1 MVTRHRSDREPSSQ
15 AALGERPFDFEC
27 ELEAPGCPLASL
39 RQALAREE
47 DLLREKDELIRQQQ
61 ILSRESDHRLLNGL
75 QIAASF
81 LSLQSR
87 ASSNPECQEVLL
99 TAADRVAAVARIH
112 QRLHC
117 LDGQQT
123 VRFKQYLDALC
134 SDFSGMLSAGDSEA
148 VIACEGA
155 EIDIPIAIATP
166 LAFAVSELLMN
177 AVKHGSYP
185 ICVNLE
191 MTAQNILSV
200 SVENHGASLPSN
212 FDPAA
217 CKGLGM
223 KIIRSL
229 IQRLNGELQF
239 GRGTGDHGAK
249 FVIAFPLSVEAY
261 TRSR

>member
-1 MVTRHRSDREPSSQ
+1 MVAGHQIDREPNSQ
-15 AALGERPFDFEC
+15 AAFGEKCSDFVC

-47 DLLREKDELIRQQQ
+47 DLLREKDELIRQQK

-87 ASSNPECQEVLL
+87 ASSNPECKEVLL
-99 TAADRVAAVARIH
+99 AAADRVAAIARIH

-117 LDGQQT
+117 LDGRKT
-123 VRFKQYLDALC
+123 VRFKQYLDELC
-134 SDFSGMLSAGDSEA
+134 HDFSGMLSAGDSEA
-148 VIACEGA
+148 EIACEGT
-155 EIDIPIAIATP
+155 EIDMPIESATP
-166 LAFAVSELLMN
+166 LALAVSELLMN

-191 MTAQNILSV
+191 TGAQNISSISV
-200 SVENHGASLPSN
+200 VNCGTPLPSN
-212 FDPAA
+212 FDPAL

-223 KIIRSL
+223 KIIGSL
-229 IQRLNGELQF
+229 IQRLNGELQY
-239 GRGTGDHGAK
+239 GRGAGDSGTK
-249 FVIAFPLSVEAY
+249 FVIIFPLPNDAQTCSH
-261 TRSR
+261 

>member
-1 MVTRHRSDREPSSQ
+1 MVSGHPIDWQRS
-15 AALGERPFDFEC
+15 AHNALDERPFGFAC

-39 RQALAREE
+39 RQVLAREE

-61 ILSRESDHRLLNGL
+61 ILSRESDHRMLNGL
-75 QIAASF
+75 QIVASF

-99 TAADRVAAVARIH
+99 AAADRVAAVARIH

-134 SDFSGMLSAGDSEA
+134 SDFSGMFSTGGSEA
-148 VIACEGA
+148 VIACEGT
-155 EIDIPIAIATP
+155 EIDMPIEIATP

-185 ICVNLE
+185 ICVDME

-200 SVENHGASLPSN
+200 SVANDGAPLPSN
-212 FDPAA
+212 FAPAA

-239 GRGTGDHGAK
+239 GRGAGDHGAK
-249 FVIAFPLSVEAY
+249 FVIAFPLPVEAH
-261 TRSR
+261 TRSH

>member
-1 MVTRHRSDREPSSQ
+1 MVTGRQIDWEPSSQ
-15 AALGERPFDFEC
+15 ASRGERPFDFVC

-39 RQALAREE
+39 RQAFAREE

-61 ILSRESDHRLLNGL
+61 ILSRESDHRMLNGL
-75 QIAASF
+75 QIVASF

-99 TAADRVAAVARIH
+99 AAADRVAAVARIH

-123 VRFKQYLDALC
+123 DRFKQYLDALC
-134 SDFSGMLSAGDSEA
+134 SDFSGMFSTGGSEA
-148 VIACEGA
+148 VIACEGT
-155 EIDIPIAIATP
+155 EIDMPIEIATP

-191 MTAQNILSV
+191 MMAQNILSV
-200 SVENHGASLPSN
+200 SVTNHGARLPSN
-212 FDPAA
+212 FDPAI

-239 GRGTGDHGAK
+239 GRGAGDNGAR
-249 FVIAFPLSVEAY
+249 FVIAFPLSVEA
-261 TRSR
+261 